1 MSLLSSIRSLLS
13 ELSLFGFP
21 LLRKSKGYTLDS
33 GLNPARSEKKNI
45 EIPPTEPISPQ
56 NHCTGLS
63 APFQLN
69 FKPSSTPQRTLQRGV
84 TKTKTLENEDLRP
97 KTRSS
102 FSYYENEDLGSLFS
116 YYEDEDP
123 VKQKTVQIRSS
134 TYTTATRL
142 SINIIRL
149 TCVSSRYTV
158 LVLLT
163 RLIRSVSLCDLI
175 WD

>member
-1 MSLLSSIRSLLS
+1 MSPLSSIRSLLS

-69 FKPSSTPQRTLQRGV
+69 FKPSSTPQRTLQNSESKKASHPNSEIMLPGPAMDIFEARAECRAD
-84 TKTKTLENEDLRP
+84 K
-97 KTRSS
+97 
-102 FSYYENEDLGSLFS
+102 
-116 YYEDEDP
+116 
-123 VKQKTVQIRSS
+123 
-134 TYTTATRL
+134 L
-142 SINIIRL
+142 S
-149 TCVSSRYTV
+149 
-158 LVLLT
+158 LT
-163 RLIRSVSLCDLI
+163 RGGERRVFDEPGTLLHYSRLRSPPLVRVNLSARHSA
-175 WD
+175 